1 MQVIV
6 DLVIYVIILA
16 LRLGSKERNVI
27 RHYSD
32 NNRLSDTLLYDCAV
46 TITTHSRYT
55 IRGVNECQKY
65 ALLAIDDIHLLN
77 DLRNWLETFTYK
89 NISNTTCLITRH
101 ELEFVFRS
109 LMIIKGPDRKH
120 PLILV

>member
-6 DLVIYVIILA
+6 DFVIHVIILA

-32 NNRLSDTLLYDCAV
+32 NNRLSDTLLYDWAI
-46 TITTHSRYT
+46 TITTNSRYT
-55 IRGVNECQKY
+55 RRGVNECQKY
-65 ALLAIDDIHLLN
+65 ALLAIDDIHFLS

-89 NISNTTCLITRH
+89 NISNFTCLTTRH
-101 ELEFVFRS
+101 ELEFIFRS
-109 LMIIKGPDRKH
+109 RMIIKESDRKH